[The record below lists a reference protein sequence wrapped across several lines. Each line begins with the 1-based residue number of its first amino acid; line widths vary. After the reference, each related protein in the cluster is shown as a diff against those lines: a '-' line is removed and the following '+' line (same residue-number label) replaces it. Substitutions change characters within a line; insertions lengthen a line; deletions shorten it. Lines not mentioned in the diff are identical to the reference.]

1 MQPMQGDYILILTVI
16 LSLLMLMVQR
26 TERKSRFKVGLL
38 LVITV
43 GVLLYYLVDLRQIQN
58 EALISTGLALLI
70 NALFYFLIGRYN
82 PVKNSDETI
91 KVIGMDD

>member
-1 MQPMQGDYILILTVI
+1 MQGDYILILTFI
-16 LSLLMLMVQR
+16 LSLLMLLVQR

-38 LVITV
+38 MVITV
-43 GVLLYYLVDLRQIQN
+43 GVLLFYLVEVRQIQN